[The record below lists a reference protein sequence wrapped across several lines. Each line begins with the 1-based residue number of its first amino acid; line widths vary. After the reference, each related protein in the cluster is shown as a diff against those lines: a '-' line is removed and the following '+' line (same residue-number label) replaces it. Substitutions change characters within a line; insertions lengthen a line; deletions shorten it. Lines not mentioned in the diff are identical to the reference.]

1 MRVKLLLSYGL
12 VALITALSV
21 ILIFQYTSIGELRS
35 FMLRGGMVGVED
47 LASTL
52 EEYYQQNG
60 GWEGVESLLP
70 VGRGMG
76 RMMGTQ
82 IRVADKAGR
91 IVADTQG
98 SAGNRISLL
107 ERTRAVILRD
117 AQNRIIGYLLV
128 EGGMMAGQ
136 NSVQLLN
143 RLTQASIWAGVIGG
157 ITAVVLAL
165 ILSNLFLSP
174 LKALIQ
180 ASQRMAAGDLSVRVP
195 ENGKDELA
203 LLARAF
209 NHMAGSLQRAENNRK
224 AMTADIAH
232 ELRTPIAV
240 QRAHLEALQDGIYPL
255 TPENLQPVL
264 DQTEFLAR
272 LVEDLR
278 MLALADAGQIPLE
291 MREILPV
298 HLAQKIYE
306 RFRPEAEGKNIQ
318 FQVVN
323 QLSGDEPLIR
333 GDEQRIEQILNN
345 LMSNALRFTPE
356 GGNINLRI
364 VQEGQ
369 FVTFVVEDTGPGI
382 DPQDLPFIFER
393 FYRGNRNLSHEGTGL
408 GLAIARHLAVANGG
422 TLEAANRREGG
433 AAFSLRLP
441 LSRR

>member
-12 VALITALSV
+12 VAVITALSV

-47 LASTL
+47 LAGTL

-60 GWEGVESLLP
+60 GWEGVEALLP
-70 VGRGMG
+70 GGRGMG
-76 RMMGTQ
+76 RMMMGSS
-82 IRVADKAGR
+82 IRVADKAGK

-98 SAGNRISLL
+98 VSGKRISLL
-107 ERTRAVILRD
+107 DRSRAVILRD

-128 EGGMMAGQ
+128 EGGMMSGQ
-136 NSVQLLN
+136 NSAQLLN

-180 ASQRMAAGDLSVRVP
+180 ASQQMAAGNLSVRVP
-195 ENGKDELA
+195 EKGKDELA

-209 NHMAGSLQRAENNRK
+209 NHMADSLQKAENNRK

-291 MREILPV
+291 KREISPV
-298 HLAQKIYE
+298 HLAQKVYE
-306 RFRPEAEGKNIQ
+306 RFRPEAEGKSIQ
-318 FQVVN
+318 LQIVNELPGVV
-323 QLSGDEPLIR
+323 PAVW

-345 LMSNALRFTPE
+345 LLSNALRFTPE
-356 GGNINLRI
+356 AGNIRLRLL
-364 VQEGQ
+364 QDGN
-369 FVTFVVEDTGPGI
+369 FMAFVVEDTGPGI
-382 DPQDLPFIFER
+382 APEDLPFIFER

-408 GLAIARHLAVANGG
+408 GLAIARHLAIAHGG
-422 TLEAANRREGG
+422 SLEAGNRPEGG
-433 AAFSLRLP
+433 AVFTLRLP
-441 LSRR
+441 LSC

>member
-12 VALITALSV
+12 VAVITALSV

-47 LASTL
+47 LAGTL

-60 GWEGVESLLP
+60 GWEGVEALLP
-70 VGRGMG
+70 GGRGMG
-76 RMMGTQ
+76 RMMMGSS
-82 IRVADKAGR
+82 IRVADKAGK

-98 SAGNRISLL
+98 VSGKRISLL
-107 ERTRAVILRD
+107 DRSRAVILRD

-128 EGGMMAGQ
+128 EGGMMSGQ
-136 NSVQLLN
+136 NSAQLLN

-180 ASQRMAAGDLSVRVP
+180 ASQQMAAGNLSVRVP
-195 ENGKDELA
+195 EKGKDELA

-209 NHMAGSLQRAENNRK
+209 NHMADSLQKAENNRK

-291 MREILPV
+291 KREISPV
-298 HLAQKIYE
+298 HLAQKVYE
-306 RFRPEAEGKNIQ
+306 RFRPEAEGKSIQ
-318 FQVVN
+318 LQIVN
-323 QLSGDEPLIR
+323 ELPGIVPAVW

-345 LMSNALRFTPE
+345 LLSNALRFTPE
-356 GGNINLRI
+356 AGNIRLRLL
-364 VQEGQ
+364 QDGN
-369 FVTFVVEDTGPGI
+369 FMAFVVEDTGPGI
-382 DPQDLPFIFER
+382 APEDLPFIFER

-408 GLAIARHLAVANGG
+408 GLAIARHLAIAHGG
-422 TLEAANRREGG
+422 SLEAGNRPEGG
-433 AAFSLRLP
+433 AVFTLRLP
-441 LSRR
+441 LSC